1 MDRGALERA
10 LADVADFRDPSLR
23 LEQYPTPDWLAAH
36 LLHAAAMAGDLD
48 GTVLD
53 LGAGTGVLAL
63 GAALTGRPDRVVG
76 LELDAGALAVARE
89 NEAGAAAPVDV
100 DWVRADLSRP
110 PLAAVTPAERD
121 GVTVVS
127 NPPFGAQDGAEGADR
142 AFLAAASEVAAVSW
156 TVHNGGSRGFVEAFV
171 ADAGGELTHAY
182 GAELELDRRFPFHD
196 AEQATVPV
204 EAFRVEWVQS

>member
-10 LADVADFRDPSLR
+10 LADVADFRDPSAR

-36 LLHAAAMAGDLD
+36 LLHAAAMRGDLD

-53 LGAGTGVLAL
+53 LGAGTGMLAL
-63 GAALTGRPDRVVG
+63 GAALTGRADRVLG

-89 NEAGAAAPVDV
+89 NEARLSPPVGV
-100 DWVRADLSRP
+100 EWVRADAARP
-110 PLAAVTPAERD
+110 PLAPAGRD
-121 GVTVVS
+121 RRGGVTVVS

-142 AFLAAASEVAAVSW
+142 AFLSTASEVAAVSW
-156 TVHNGGSRGFVEAFV
+156 SVHNGGSRGFVEAFV
-171 ADAGGELTHAY
+171 DDAGGDLTHAY

-196 AEQATVPV
+196 AERAAVPV
-204 EAFRVEWVQS
+204 EVFRVDWG